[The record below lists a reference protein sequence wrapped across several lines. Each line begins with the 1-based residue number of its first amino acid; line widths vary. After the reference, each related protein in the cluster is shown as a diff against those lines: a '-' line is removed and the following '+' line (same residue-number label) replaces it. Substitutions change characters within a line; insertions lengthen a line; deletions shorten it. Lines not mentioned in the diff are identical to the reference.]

1 MNIMKNQ
8 LAILKNLK
16 NRTVLTYVA
25 IVVLAPLLVTDLVEY
40 ESLQKILEIVT
51 QAVAI
56 LGIID
61 DPNTNHFLKN

>member
-1 MNIMKNQ
+1 MKNR
-8 LAILKNLK
+8 LELFKNFK

-25 IVVLAPLLVTDLVEY
+25 IVLLAPLLITDLVEY
-40 ESLQKILEIVT
+40 ESLQNILEIVT

-61 DPNTNHFLKN
+61 DPNTNHFLKK

>member
-8 LAILKNLK
+8 FEIFKNLK

-25 IVVLAPLLVTDLVEY
+25 IVFFVPLLVTDLVEY

-51 QAVAI
+51 QVVAI

-61 DPNTNHFLKN
+61 DPNTNYFLKK

>member
-8 LAILKNLK
+8 LAILKNLR
-16 NRTVLTYVA
+16 NRTVLTY
-25 IVVLAPLLVTDLVEY
+25 
-40 ESLQKILEIVT
+40 
-51 QAVAI
+51 VAI